1 VRVQNLKQTWYSENI
16 KLNVQILGEVLSP
29 TPAVISVPYSASVPQ
44 KPRSMRALGLVINQQ
59 KSDCE
64 TRHPHVV
71 ESPPADGYI
80 TGGTMAGSW

>member
-1 VRVQNLKQTWYSENI
+1 
-16 KLNVQILGEVLSP
+16 
-29 TPAVISVPYSASVPQ
+29 
-44 KPRSMRALGLVINQQ
+44 MRALGLVINQQ

-80 TGGTMAGSW
+80 TGGSMAGSW